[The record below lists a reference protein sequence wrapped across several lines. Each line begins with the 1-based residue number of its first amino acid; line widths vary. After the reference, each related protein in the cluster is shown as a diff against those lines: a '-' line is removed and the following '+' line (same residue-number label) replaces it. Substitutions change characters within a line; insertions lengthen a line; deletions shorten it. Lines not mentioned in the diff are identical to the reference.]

1 MPNNNPIISGS
12 GMAVLLGVGL
22 FVGAWFTGETLT
34 FLQKLGLV
42 ISGIVL
48 IFLGLKFSKG

>member
-1 MPNNNPIISGS
+1 MPNNNPIIGGS
-12 GMAVLLGVGL
+12 GMAVLLGVVL

-48 IFLGLKFSKG
+48 IFLGLKFSRG